1 MDRFELVEKLV
12 KSTGVG
18 YEDAKTALEASNWD
32 LLEAAVWLETNHKTE
47 TRSARYGSAPEEQP
61 ASEGTKNE
69 KVRGS
74 ASGNPSSFASSV
86 NTFFGKVKNIL
97 LDNNFV
103 LCRKNGEVIVEVP
116 IWLVAIVMII
126 WWPILLVFGA
136 ALLLGFRFKF
146 NGPDLGGETVNRI
159 ITHAE
164 NAVDNA
170 FRKIKNAAVNR
181 VSSDKVQDPKSGEN
195 K

>member
-18 YEDAKTALEASNWD
+18 YEDAKTALEASSWD

-47 TRSARYGSAPEEQP
+47 ARSARYGSTPEEQP
-61 ASEGTKNE
+61 ASETPKNE

-86 NTFFGKVKNIL
+86 NSFFGKVKNIL

-103 LCRKNGEVIVEVP
+103 LCRKSGEIIVEVP
-116 IWLVAIVMII
+116 IWLVAIVII
-126 WWPILLVFGA
+126 LWWPILLVFGA
-136 ALLLGFRFKF
+136 ALLFGFRFKF
-146 NGPDLGGETVNRI
+146 NGPDLGGETVNRV

-170 FRKIKNAAVNR
+170 FRKVKNAAVSR
-181 VSSDKVQDPKSGEN
+181 ASSDTVENKNNGEN
-195 K
+195 N